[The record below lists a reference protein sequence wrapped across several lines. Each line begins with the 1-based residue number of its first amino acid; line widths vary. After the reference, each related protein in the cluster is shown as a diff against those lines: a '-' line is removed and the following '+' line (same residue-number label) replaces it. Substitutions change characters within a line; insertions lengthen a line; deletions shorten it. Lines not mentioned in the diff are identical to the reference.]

1 MITLTVADILQAQFA
16 RSRLMKCC
24 STNCMSTNSVFAY
37 MYVCVCVYMMLLQAV
52 RSPLQW
58 QRLPQ
63 GRKQSMVLSVVL
75 HAVCLITTLV
85 CATADAAITSRNGS
99 SAAAVGSSVW
109 ADSALQD
116 PQFIA
121 KVSNRVTVVY
131 CCCN

>member
-1 MITLTVADILQAQFA
+1 
-16 RSRLMKCC
+16 
-24 STNCMSTNSVFAY
+24 
-37 MYVCVCVYMMLLQAV
+37 MLLQAA

-99 SAAAVGSSVW
+99 AAAAAAAGSSVW

-131 CCCN
+131 CYCD